1 MEHNFS
7 YIQSH
12 LVEWSLQGYVNSLG
26 YFFLPLMFCAVIGY
40 VYFKQQSY
48 VAAVIAALVLFS
60 VFGEAMLG
68 VEVFTMFLHLVV
80 ALVVSILFLVFLTRR
95 RG

>member
-7 YIQSH
+7 YIQEN

-26 YFFLPLMFCAVIGY
+26 FFFLPLMFIAVVGY

-48 VAAVIAALVLFS
+48 VAAAIAALVMFS
-60 VFGEAMLG
+60 AFGEAMLG
-68 VEVFTMFLHLVV
+68 VEVFTMFLHILASLVV
-80 ALVVSILFLVFLTRR
+80 TVLFLVFLTRR

>member
-7 YIQSH
+7 YIQTH
-12 LVEWSLQGYVNSLG
+12 FIEWSLQGYINVLG
-26 YFFLPLMFCAVIGY
+26 YFFLPLMFCAIVGY

-48 VAAVIAALVLFS
+48 VAAAIAALVLFS
-60 VFGEAMLG
+60 AFGEAMLG
-68 VEVFTMFLHLVV
+68 VEVFTMFMHLLV
-80 ALVVSILFLVFLTRR
+80 ALTITILFLVFLSRR